1 MSQCFQKKAFIYNH
15 LKAMN
20 KREKSNIQKYVSLKV
35 KEFRESAG
43 LTQEQFAERLNRSRT
58 FISNRENPNSNESFS
73 FEFLNEIANEFSI
86 SPKFFMPDEGLK

>member
-1 MSQCFQKKAFIYNH
+1 MTGASRKIWILIYPH
-15 LKAMN
+15 PSDA
-20 KREKSNIQKYVSLKV
+20 
-35 KEFRESAG
+35 RESQKDTPFLFFLFRRQSVSKG
-43 LTQEQFAERLNRSRT
+43 N

>member
-43 LTQEQFAERLNRSRT
+43 LTQEQFAERLNS
-58 FISNRENPNSNESFS
+58 SAGREWAKEILFPIERIQIVTNPSV
-73 FEFLNEIANEFSI
+73 LNF
-86 SPKFFMPDEGLK
+86 